1 MTTYTP
7 ESRASATKIARI
19 AARLDG
25 AARSARAVPQS
36 TGDDAI
42 SVAEAYDV
50 QRALIDLRVGRG
62 QGRIGMK
69 MGFTSRAK
77 MLQMGLS
84 DLIWGRLTSDMLIDD
99 GGVDEI
105 FHIHPRVEPEICFL
119 LKKPLS
125 GRVTPLAALAAV
137 EAVAPAI
144 EIIDSRYLDFKFSL
158 ADVVADNASSS
169 GLAVGAWH
177 APDIDF
183 SNLGLVLE
191 IDGRIVEVG
200 STAAILGHPLRSLC
214 AAARL
219 VAEAG
224 ETLEA
229 GSLVMAG
236 GATAAVAVRPGAS
249 VRCDMQAL
257 GRVSFSMANAR

>member
-1 MTTYTP
+1 MTTWTEAKP
-7 ESRASATKIARI
+7 GDAKIARI
-19 AARLDG
+19 AARLD
-25 AARSARAVPQS
+25 AAATSARAMPQS
-36 TGDDAI
+36 SGDDAMSI
-42 SVAEAYDV
+42 GEAYEV
-50 QRALIDLRVGRG
+50 QRALVALRVGRG
-62 QGRIGMK
+62 QPRIGMK

-84 DLIWGRLTSDMLIDD
+84 DLIWGRLTSDMLIED
-99 GGVDEI
+99 GGVDEL

-125 GRVTPLAALAAV
+125 GVVTPLAALAAV
-137 EAVAPAI
+137 EAIAPAL

-169 GLAVGAWH
+169 ALVVGAWH
-177 APDIDF
+177 SPDIDF

-191 IDGRIVEVG
+191 VDGRTVEVG

-214 AAARL
+214 AASRL

-236 GATAAVAVRPGAS
+236 GATAAVAIKAGAS
-249 VRCDMQAL
+249 VRCDMQSL
-257 GRVSFSMANAR
+257 GRVGFSMAKAR